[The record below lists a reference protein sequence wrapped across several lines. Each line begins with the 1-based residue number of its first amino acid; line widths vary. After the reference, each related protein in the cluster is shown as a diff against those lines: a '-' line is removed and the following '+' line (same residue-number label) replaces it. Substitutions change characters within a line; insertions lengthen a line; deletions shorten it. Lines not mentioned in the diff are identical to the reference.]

1 MRWLLSAAL
10 LVTSVAAMAQQVI
23 TSIST
28 DEVKGHLADMDIE
41 AEINDN
47 RVEWSD
53 GNTTMAVVVFAEDD
67 NRGKDVM
74 LQATREGRGSIA
86 AAQEWNLMNRIGHV
100 YYMDGSANYEF
111 DIDMQDGITVANFK
125 SCIERW
131 MGQTDMALG
140 AVLTGGGSSGGG
152 GGDGDEITDLDMEM
166 VKEAFAELGFEAE
179 EDEDGDLTFAKDEII
194 YNFIRF
200 DEGDFMIQAELTGNT
215 TIEAINDW
223 NAASRFGRAY
233 LSPED
238 NSVYVEL
245 DINIQF
251 GGTWDNVVS
260 HLERFLNETVPD
272 VQSSV
277 FGSGMR
283 RAG

>member
-10 LVTSVAAMAQQVI
+10 VVTSMMAMAQQVI

-47 RVEWSD
+47 RVEWTD

-100 YYMDGSANYEF
+100 YYMDGTANYEF
-111 DIDMQDGITVANFK
+111 DIDLQDGITVGNFK
-125 SCIERW
+125 SCISRW
-131 MGQTDMALG
+131 MEQSDMALS
-140 AVLTGGGSSGGG
+140 AVLSGGGSSGG
-152 GGDGDEITDLDMEM
+152 DGEVITDLDMEM
-166 VKEAFAELGFEAE
+166 VVEAFAELGFEAT

-194 YNFIRF
+194 YNFLRF

-215 TIEAINDW
+215 TVEAINDW

-245 DINIQF
+245 DINIQG
-251 GGTWDNVVS
+251 GGTWENVVN
-260 HLERFLNETVPD
+260 HITRFLEETVPD
-272 VQSSV
+272 VQNAV
-277 FGSGMR
+277 FDQGMR

>member
-10 LVTSVAAMAQQVI
+10 MVASMMAMAQQVI

-47 RVEWSD
+47 RVEWTD

-100 YYMDGSANYEF
+100 YYMEGTANYEF
-111 DIDMQDGITVANFK
+111 DVDLQDGITVGNFK
-125 SCIERW
+125 SCISRW
-131 MGQTDMALG
+131 IEQSDTALS
-140 AVLTGGGSSGGG
+140 AVLSGGGSSGGG
-152 GGDGDEITDLDMEM
+152 DGDVITDLDMQM
-166 VKEAFAELGFEAE
+166 VVDALADMGFEAT

-194 YNFIRF
+194 YNFIRY

-215 TIEAINDW
+215 TVEAINDW

-245 DINIQF
+245 DINIQG
-251 GGTWDNVVS
+251 GGTWENVVN
-260 HLERFLNETVPD
+260 HIKRFLKDTVPD
-272 VQSSV
+272 VQNAV
-277 FGSGMR
+277 FDQGMR

>member
-10 LVTSVAAMAQQVI
+10 VVTSMMAMAQQVI

-28 DEVKGHLADMDIE
+28 DEVKGHLAAMDIE

-47 RVEWSD
+47 RVEWTD
-53 GNTTMAVVVFAEDD
+53 GDTTMAVVVFAEDD

-100 YYMDGSANYEF
+100 YYMDGTANYEF
-111 DIDMQDGITVANFK
+111 DIDLQDGITVGNFK
-125 SCIERW
+125 SCISRW
-131 MGQTDMALG
+131 MDQSDMALS
-140 AVLTGGGSSGGG
+140 AVLSGGGSSGG
-152 GGDGDEITDLDMEM
+152 DGEVITDLDMEM
-166 VKEAFAELGFEAE
+166 VVEAFAELGFEAT

-245 DINIQF
+245 DIDIQG
-251 GGTWDNVVS
+251 GGTWENVVNQIT
-260 HLERFLNETVPD
+260 RFLEETVPD
-272 VQSSV
+272 VQNAV
-277 FGSGMR
+277 FDQGMR

>member
-10 LVTSVAAMAQQVI
+10 VVTSMMAMAQQVI

-47 RVEWSD
+47 RVEWTD

-100 YYMDGSANYEF
+100 YYMDGTANYEF
-111 DIDMQDGITVANFK
+111 DIDLQDGITVGNFK
-125 SCIERW
+125 SCISRW
-131 MGQTDMALG
+131 MEQSDMALS
-140 AVLTGGGSSGGG
+140 AVLSGGGSSGG
-152 GGDGDEITDLDMEM
+152 DGEVITDLDMEM
-166 VKEAFAELGFEAE
+166 VVEAFAELGFEAT

-215 TIEAINDW
+215 TVEAINDW

-245 DINIQF
+245 DINIQG
-251 GGTWDNVVS
+251 GGTWENVVNQIT
-260 HLERFLNETVPD
+260 RFLEETVPD
-272 VQSSV
+272 VQNAV
-277 FGSGMR
+277 FDQGMR

>member
-10 LVTSVAAMAQQVI
+10 VVTSMMAMAQQVI

-28 DEVKGHLADMDIE
+28 DEVKGHLAAMDIE

-47 RVEWSD
+47 RVEWTD
-53 GNTTMAVVVFAEDD
+53 GDTTMAVVVFAEDD

-74 LQATREGRGSIA
+74 LQASRDGRGSIA

-100 YYMDGSANYEF
+100 YYMDGTANYEF
-111 DIDMQDGITVANFK
+111 DVDLQDGITVGNFK
-125 SCIERW
+125 SCIGRW
-131 MGQTDMALG
+131 MAQSDMALS
-140 AVLTGGGSSGGG
+140 AVLSGGGSSGGG
-152 GGDGDEITDLDMEM
+152 DGDVITDLDMQM
-166 VKEAFAELGFEAE
+166 VVDALADMGFEAT
-179 EDEDGDLTFAKDEII
+179 EDEDGDLTFAKDENI

-215 TIEAINDW
+215 TVEAINDW

-245 DINIQF
+245 DINIQG
-251 GGTWDNVVS
+251 GGTWENVVN
-260 HLERFLNETVPD
+260 HIMRFLEETVPD
-272 VQSSV
+272 VQGAV
-277 FGSGMR
+277 FDQGMR

>member
-10 LVTSVAAMAQQVI
+10 VVTSMMAMAQQVI

-100 YYMDGSANYEF
+100 YYMDGTANYEF
-111 DIDMQDGITVANFK
+111 DVDLQDGITVANFK
-125 SCIERW
+125 SCISRW
-131 MGQTDMALG
+131 MEQSDMALS
-140 AVLTGGGSSGGG
+140 AVLSGGGSSGGG
-152 GGDGDEITDLDMEM
+152 DGDVITDLDMQM
-166 VKEAFAELGFEAE
+166 VVDALADMGFEAT

-215 TIEAINDW
+215 TVEAINDW

-245 DINIQF
+245 DINIQG
-251 GGTWDNVVS
+251 GGTWENVVN
-260 HLERFLNETVPD
+260 HITRFLEETVPD
-272 VQSSV
+272 VQNAV
-277 FGSGMR
+277 FDQGMR